1 MSHMSNAVRDG
12 STISARVLAIFFP
25 AISYIVPSV
34 AIYRINRR
42 LKLSERKARRQP
54 SRPWNSGSS
63 SFILQSVSTWLIVRI
78 LLYSYFTCHLEE
90 YAMAHWLGMFVTLIC
105 LWVSPAIVQAQSLPL
120 LNMGY
125 SGSGIGSDLL
135 KLIDRSGLWRKH
147 GLEVK
152 VVYLTSGT
160 LMAQTLSSGEIGIE
174 GFDTPAAINLALAG
188 TSLKIVAVIINRLEP
203 LFLVRNNIQTPADLK
218 GKKITISRFG
228 SGSDIITRVALRY
241 WKLDPDKDV
250 SFFQSGNTPTRVA
263 ALIAGHMDGGLVS
276 STGVAKIVA
285 TGCCRVLADLSELPL
300 EYANYS
306 VVVSGSLLKN
316 QRENVRRFLQAI
328 TEGIYVFKT
337 KPDVAKGVLK
347 ESNNEA
353 EVGPLYERL
362 MKSFLGYPVPESRGI
377 QNVLEFMPTPKARGA
392 RAEDFMDTSLMEEI
406 KKSGFIDRLY
416 GKG

>member
-1 MSHMSNAVRDG
+1 MTHWIRVALAV
-12 STISARVLAIFFP
+12 VC
-25 AISYIVPSV
+25 
-34 AIYRINRR
+34 
-42 LKLSERKARRQP
+42 LS
-54 SRPWNSGSS
+54 
-63 SFILQSVSTWLIVRI
+63 
-78 LLYSYFTCHLEE
+78 
-90 YAMAHWLGMFVTLIC
+90 
-105 LWVSPAIVQAQSLPL
+105 VSPAMVNAQTLPV

-125 SGSGIGSDLL
+125 SGAGIGSDLL
-135 KLIDRSGLWRKH
+135 KVIDRSALWRKH

-160 LMAQTLSSGEIGIE
+160 LMAQTMSSGDIGIA
-174 GFDTPAAINLALAG
+174 GFDTPAMINLALAG
-188 TSLKIVAVIINRLEP
+188 TSLKIIAVPINRLEP
-203 LFLVRNNIQTPADLK
+203 LFVVRNNIKTPADLK

-250 SFFQSGNTPTRVA
+250 SFYQSGNTPTRIA
-263 ALIAGHMDGGLVS
+263 ALIGGYMDAALVS
-276 STGVAKIVA
+276 STGVAKILA

-316 QRENVRRFLQAI
+316 QRDNVRRFLQAM

-337 KPDVAKGVLK
+337 KPDVAKTVLK
-347 ESNNEA
+347 ESNNDS
-353 EVGPLYERL
+353 EVGALYERL
-362 MKSFLGYPVPESRGI
+362 TKSFRDYPLPETRGI

-392 RAEDFMDTSLMEEI
+392 RAEDFMDISLMEEI

-416 GKG
+416 GGKG